1 MEFHESERALNNF
14 TRTII
19 VVPVVKS
26 MNPLRVIGE
35 RERDILF
42 NCFPDETINRIIHC
56 RDLIASTSRIRRGGA
71 GCAGYVSPDTIAPMA
86 TQKITKRKRSKLTV
100 KNGVIAGRKCNSEQT
115 PAFGE
120 ASDCSKAEE
129 LPLSR

>member
-19 VVPVVKS
+19 VVLVVSS

-56 RDLIASTSRIRRGGA
+56 RDLIASSSRNKERRDFVGIIHK
-71 GCAGYVSPDTIAPMA
+71 VSNRRDFFNVSGDSFAVN
-86 TQKITKRKRSKLTV
+86 KLPFRRMSM
-100 KNGVIAGRKCNSEQT
+100 NA
-115 PAFGE
+115 
-120 ASDCSKAEE
+120 
-129 LPLSR
+129 